1 MGPPPYLRKGVMQA
15 QEGRLARLFMRTFS
29 VRGNEIQ
36 GLLGSF
42 LLLFLIWTAYSILRP
57 VRETMGIT
65 SGVSKLPILFWATFV
80 CTLAIQPAFGALAT
94 RLRRATLLPTL
105 YVFFASNL
113 LLFYA
118 WFYLQEDHTWI
129 ARAFFVWL
137 SVVNL
142 FWLSV
147 FWSFMADIF
156 SREQSHRLFGFI
168 AAGTS
173 LGGLAGPLVTATLA
187 ESIGTLNLLL
197 VAAALLVVAV
207 PLVRVLNG
215 WQLRQT
221 TDTVTESGGDRPLGG
236 NPFAGFGQV
245 LASPVMAGIAVFV
258 FLLTWVSTFLYLEQ
272 QALIDRLVPDSDEQT
287 TLFGWID
294 FSVQSAALLIQM
306 VLLGQLTRRFALT
319 GLIVIVPI
327 LMVAGY
333 MWLAT
338 NPVLWAIIGTM
349 IVRRVGEY
357 SIMRPCREMLFTS
370 VPREM
375 KYKAKNIIDTLIYR
389 AGDAVS
395 GSAHAGLV
403 AAGLAT
409 SGIFWVAAGIS
420 ALWGW
425 SAYSAARRHEV
436 ARPADGVPAPTP
448 VTARGS

>member
-1 MGPPPYLRKGVMQA
+1 MPIQVQDGAMS
-15 QEGRLARLFMRTFS
+15 RLLMRAVS
-29 VRGNEIQ
+29 VRGRE
-36 GLLGSF
+36 LPAMLGSF
-42 LLLFLIWTAYSILRP
+42 ALLFLVWTAYSVLRP

-65 SGVSKLPILFWATFV
+65 SGVANLPILFWATFV
-80 CTLAIQPAFGALAT
+80 CTLAIQPLFGALAT
-94 RLRRATLLPTL
+94 RLRRAALLPAL
-105 YVFFASNL
+105 YLFFVANL
-113 LLFYA
+113 LLFYT

-173 LGGLAGPLVTATLA
+173 LGGLAGPLITASLA
-187 ESIGTLNLLL
+187 GAIGTINLLL
-197 VAAALLVVAV
+197 VAAAFLSAAV
-207 PLVRVLNG
+207 PLVGVLNR
-215 WQLRQT
+215 WHLRQAEDGLSP
-221 TDTVTESGGDRPLGG
+221 TDGGDRPLGG
-236 NPFAGFGQV
+236 NPFAGFRQV
-245 LASPVMAGIAVFV
+245 LGDRTMAGIGTFV

-272 QALIDRLVPDSDEQT
+272 QALVDRLVPEPDQQT
-287 TLFGWID
+287 RLFGWID
-294 FSVQSAALLIQM
+294 FGVQSSALLIQI
-306 VLLGQLTRRFALT
+306 VLLGHLTRRFSLAA
-319 GLIVIVPI
+319 LIVVVPA

-333 MWLAT
+333 LWLAA
-338 NPVLWAIIGTM
+338 NPVLWAIVGTL

-389 AGDAVS
+389 AGDAIS
-395 GSAHAGLV
+395 GSAHTGLV
-403 AAGLAT
+403 AVGLTT
-409 SGIFWVAAGIS
+409 SGIFCVASGIS

-425 SAYSAARRHEV
+425 SAYAAARRHE
-436 ARPADGVPAPTP
+436 ASQADADLAATAAAA
-448 VTARGS
+448 ARGR

>member
-1 MGPPPYLRKGVMQA
+1 MQT
-15 QEGRLARLFMRTFS
+15 EDGSLVRLFMRTFS
-29 VRGNEIQ
+29 VRRGEVR

-65 SGVSKLPILFWATFV
+65 SGVSKLPLLFWATFV
-80 CTLAIQPAFGALAT
+80 CTLAIQPAFGAMAT
-94 RLRRATLLPTL
+94 RLRRATLLPAL

-113 LLFYA
+113 LVFYG

-187 ESIGTLNLLL
+187 ETIGTLNLLL
-197 VAAALLVVAV
+197 VAAALLVIAI
-207 PLVRVLNG
+207 PLVQLLNR
-215 WQLRQT
+215 WQLQQAVRAGE
-221 TDTVTESGGDRPLGG
+221 DSAASDRPLGG
-236 NPFAGFGQV
+236 NPFAGFAQV
-245 LASPVMAGIAVFV
+245 LGNPVMAGIAIFV

-272 QALIDRLVPDSDEQT
+272 QALIDKLVPDSDQQT

-294 FSVQSAALLIQM
+294 FSVQSAALVIQM
-306 VLLGQLTRRFALT
+306 VLLGQLTRRFPLT
-319 GLIVIVPI
+319 GLIVVVPI

-338 NPVLWAIIGTM
+338 NPVLWAVIGTM

-370 VPREM
+370 IPRDM
-375 KYKAKNIIDTLIYR
+375 KYKAKNIIDTLVYR

-403 AAGLAT
+403 AAGMAA

-425 SAYSAARRHEV
+425 SAWSAARRHEAVKVQEGSAAAPAV
-436 ARPADGVPAPTP
+436 A
-448 VTARGS
+448 GSR

>member
-1 MGPPPYLRKGVMQA
+1 
-15 QEGRLARLFMRTFS
+15 
-29 VRGNEIQ
+29 
-36 GLLGSF
+36 
-42 LLLFLIWTAYSILRP
+42 
-57 VRETMGIT
+57 
-65 SGVSKLPILFWATFV
+65 VS
-80 CTLAIQPAFGALAT
+80 AI
-94 RLRRATLLPTL
+94 
-105 YVFFASNL
+105 
-113 LLFYA
+113 
-118 WFYLQEDHTWI
+118 
-129 ARAFFVWL
+129 
-137 SVVNL
+137 
-142 FWLSV
+142 
-147 FWSFMADIF
+147 
-156 SREQSHRLFGFI
+156 
-168 AAGTS
+168 
-173 LGGLAGPLVTATLA
+173 
-187 ESIGTLNLLL
+187 
-197 VAAALLVVAV
+197 
-207 PLVRVLNG
+207 PLVRILNA
-215 WQLRQT
+215 WQLQQAEREGSDAQG
-221 TDTVTESGGDRPLGG
+221 SDRPLGG

-272 QALIDRLVPDSDEQT
+272 QTLIDRLIPDSDEQT

-319 GLIVIVPI
+319 GLIVIVPL

-375 KYKAKNIIDTLIYR
+375 KYKAKNIIDTLVYR

-403 AAGLAT
+403 ALGLAA

-420 ALWGW
+420 ALWAW
-425 SAYSAARRHEV
+425 SAYAAARRHEV
-436 ARPADGVPAPTP
+436 ARAGAQAVAMS
-448 VTARGS
+448 ARHT

>member
-1 MGPPPYLRKGVMQA
+1 
-15 QEGRLARLFMRTFS
+15 MRTFS
-29 VRGNEIQ
+29 VRRGELQ

-42 LLLFLIWTAYSILRP
+42 ALLFLIWTAYSILRP

-80 CTLAIQPAFGALAT
+80 CTLAIQPAFGAMAT
-94 RLRRATLLPTL
+94 RMRRATLLPVL
-105 YVFFASNL
+105 YAFFASNL

-173 LGGLAGPLVTATLA
+173 LGGLAGPLLTATLA
-187 ESIGTLNLLL
+187 NTIGTLNLLL
-197 VAAALLVVAV
+197 VAAALLVAAM
-207 PLVRVLNG
+207 PLVRVLNT
-215 WQLRQT
+215 WQIRHAAPG
-221 TDTVTESGGDRPLGG
+221 TEAGAGGGRPLGG

-245 LASPVMAGIAVFV
+245 LVNPVMAGIAIFV
-258 FLLTWVSTFLYLEQ
+258 FLLTWVSTLLYLEQ
-272 QALIDRLVPDSDEQT
+272 QALVDKLVPDSDEQT
-287 TLFGWID
+287 QLFGWID

-306 VLLGQLTRRFALT
+306 VLLGQLTRRFSLT
-319 GLIVIVPI
+319 ALIVIVPA
-327 LMVAGY
+327 LMVVGY
-333 MWLAT
+333 LWLAT
-338 NPVLWAIIGTM
+338 NPVLWAVVGTM

-395 GSAHAGLV
+395 ASAHAGMV
-403 AAGLAT
+403 ALGLAT
-409 SGIFWVAAGIS
+409 SGIFVVAAGIS
-420 ALWGW
+420 AIWGW
-425 SAYSAARRHEV
+425 SAYAAARRHE
-436 ARPADGVPAPTP
+436 
-448 VTARGS
+448 TARAEEAAAANTPALTRS

>member
-1 MGPPPYLRKGVMQA
+1 MSQAASDGVVMGAL
-15 QEGRLARLFMRTFS
+15 MRTFS
-29 VRGNEIQ
+29 VRRDEVR

-42 LLLFLIWTAYSILRP
+42 ALLFLIWTAYSILRP

-65 SGVSKLPILFWATFV
+65 SGVSKLPILFWATFL

-94 RLRRATLLPTL
+94 RLRRTALLPTL
-105 YVFFASNL
+105 YLFFAANL
-113 LLFYA
+113 LLFYL
-118 WFYLQEDHTWI
+118 WFHLQEDHTWI

-173 LGGLAGPLVTATLA
+173 LGGLAGPLFTATLA
-187 ESIGTLNLLL
+187 GTIGTVNLLL
-197 VAAALLVVAV
+197 IAAALLVAAT
-207 PLVRVLNG
+207 PLVGLLNG
-215 WQLRQT
+215 WR
-221 TDTVTESGGDRPLGG
+221 VSAASHAPAGDALEGRPLGG
-236 NPFAGFGQV
+236 NPFAGFAQV
-245 LASPVMAGIAVFV
+245 LGNPAMAGIAVFV
-258 FLLTWVSTFLYLEQ
+258 FLLTWVSTLLYLEQ

-287 TLFGWID
+287 RLFGWID
-294 FSVQSAALLIQM
+294 FGVQASALVIQM
-306 VLLGQLTRRFALT
+306 LLLGHLTRRFSLRV
-319 GLIVIVPI
+319 LIVIVPL

-333 MWLAT
+333 LWLAA

-375 KYKAKNIIDTLIYR
+375 KYKAKNIIDTLVYR

-395 GSAHAGLV
+395 ASAHAGMV
-403 AAGLAT
+403 ALGATT
-409 SGIFWVAAGIS
+409 SGIFVVAAGIS

-425 SAYSAARRHEV
+425 SAAAAARRHESER
-436 ARPADGVPAPTP
+436 AAAADASPSA
-448 VTARGS
+448 

>member
-1 MGPPPYLRKGVMQA
+1 MTTQA
-15 QEGRLARLFMRTFS
+15 RDGALSRFVMRTFS
-29 VRGNEIQ
+29 VQRGEMQ
-36 GLLGSF
+36 GMFASF
-42 LLLFLIWTAYSILRP
+42 ALLFLIWTAYSVLRP

-65 SGVSKLPILFWATFV
+65 SGVSKLPILFWATFL
-80 CTLAIQPAFGALAT
+80 CTLAIQPLFGALAA
-94 RLRRATLLPTL
+94 RLRRALLLPAL
-105 YVFFASNL
+105 YLFFVSNL

-118 WFYLQEDHTWI
+118 WFFVQEDHTWI

-156 SREQSHRLFGFI
+156 TREQSHRVFGFI

-173 LGGLAGPLVTATLA
+173 LGGLAGPLITAMLA
-187 ESIGTLNLLL
+187 ERLGTINLLL
-197 VAAALLVVAV
+197 VAAGFLIAAV
-207 PLVRVLNG
+207 PLIGVLNR
-215 WQLRQT
+215 WHLRHAT
-221 TDTVTESGGDRPLGG
+221 AEPAAGADRPLGG
-236 NPFAGFGQV
+236 NPFAGFAQV
-245 LASPVMAGIAVFV
+245 LADRTMSGIGVFV

-272 QALIDRLVPDSDEQT
+272 QSLVDRLVPESDEQT
-287 TLFGWID
+287 RLFGWID
-294 FSVQSAALLIQM
+294 FSVQSAALLIQL
-306 VLLGQLTRRFALT
+306 VLLGHLTRRFSLT
-319 GLIVIVPI
+319 GLIVVVPL

-333 MWLAT
+333 MWLAA
-338 NPVLWAIIGTM
+338 NPTLWAVVGTM

-403 AAGLAT
+403 AAGLTT
-409 SGIFWVAAGIS
+409 SGVFWIASGIS

-425 SAYSAARRHEV
+425 SAWAAARRHEL
-436 ARPADGVPAPTP
+436 ARATGGLA
-448 VTARGS
+448 TARV

>member
-1 MGPPPYLRKGVMQA
+1 MQA
-15 QEGRLARLFMRTFS
+15 SNGSLTRLFMRTFS
-29 VRGNEIQ
+29 VRRDEIR

-65 SGVSKLPILFWATFV
+65 SGVSRLPILFWATFV

-94 RLRRATLLPTL
+94 RLRRVTLLPTL
-105 YVFFASNL
+105 YIFFASNL

-156 SREQSHRLFGFI
+156 SRDQSHRLFGFI

-187 ESIGTLNLLL
+187 ASIGTLNLLL
-197 VAAALLVVAV
+197 VAAALLVIAV
-207 PLVRVLNG
+207 PLVGMLNG
-215 WQLRQT
+215 WQIAQAS
-221 TDTVTESGGDRPLGG
+221 SGVAECGGSDRPLGG

-245 LASPVMAGIAVFV
+245 LANPVMAGIAVFV

-272 QALIDRLVPDSDEQT
+272 QALIDRLVPDSDAQT

-294 FSVQSAALLIQM
+294 FSVQSVALLIQM

-319 GLIVIVPI
+319 GLIVIVPA

-333 MWLAT
+333 LWLAT

-375 KYKAKNIIDTLIYR
+375 KYKAKNIIDTLVYR

-403 AAGLAT
+403 AAGMAT
-409 SGIFWVAAGIS
+409 SGIFGVAAGIS

-425 SAYSAARRHEV
+425 SAYSAARRHEA
-436 ARPADGVPAPTP
+436 ARLGDGVAPPAPTS
-448 VTARGS
+448 ARST

>member
-1 MGPPPYLRKGVMQA
+1 MTTPEEHGVIS
-15 QEGRLARLFMRTFS
+15 RFLMRTFS
-29 VRGNEIQ
+29 VRREELR
-36 GLLGSF
+36 GLVGSF
-42 LLLFLIWTAYSILRP
+42 SLLFLIWTAYSILRP

-65 SGVSKLPILFWATFV
+65 SGVSKLPILFWATFI
-80 CTLAIQPAFGALAT
+80 CTLAIQPLFGAMAT
-94 RLRRATLLPTL
+94 RLRRATLLPAL
-105 YVFFASNL
+105 YIFFSLNL
-113 LLFYA
+113 VLFYA

-173 LGGLAGPLVTATLA
+173 LGGLAGPLLTATLA
-187 ESIGTLNLLL
+187 ETIGTLNLLL
-197 VAAALLVVAV
+197 IAAVLLVAGI
-207 PLVRVLNG
+207 PLVRVLNDWSTRHAG
-215 WQLRQT
+215 TGEET
-221 TDTVTESGGDRPLGG
+221 TGGGRPLGG

-245 LASPVMAGIAVFV
+245 LGNPVMAGIGIFV

-272 QALIDRLVPDSDEQT
+272 QALVDQLVPDPDQQT
-287 TLFGWID
+287 QLFGWID
-294 FSVQSAALLIQM
+294 FSVQATALLIQM
-306 VLLGQLTRRFALT
+306 VLLGQLTRRFSLT
-319 GLIVIVPI
+319 VLIVIVPA

-333 MWLAT
+333 LWLAT
-338 NPVLWAIIGTM
+338 NPVLWAIVGTM
-349 IVRRVGEY
+349 VVRRVGEY

-395 GSAHAGLV
+395 ASAHAGLLALGV
-403 AAGLAT
+403 AT
-409 SGIFWVAAGIS
+409 SGIFGVAAGIS

-425 SAYSAARRHEV
+425 SAYAAARRHETV
-436 ARPADGVPAPTP
+436 LADEAVDPAAAHG
-448 VTARGS
+448 R

>member
-1 MGPPPYLRKGVMQA
+1 MTSQA
-15 QEGRLARLFMRTFS
+15 QHGVLARFLMRTFS
-29 VRGNEIQ
+29 VRREEIQ

-42 LLLFLIWTAYSILRP
+42 FLLFLIWTAYSILRP

-80 CTLAIQPAFGALAT
+80 CTLAIQPVFGALAT
-94 RLRRATLLPTL
+94 RLRRAFLLPTL
-105 YVFFASNL
+105 YAFFASNL
-113 LLFYA
+113 LIFYA

-173 LGGLAGPLVTATLA
+173 LGGLAGPLLTATLA
-187 ESIGTLNLLL
+187 EAIGTLNLLL
-197 VAAALLVVAV
+197 IAAVLLVAAM
-207 PLVRVLNG
+207 PLVRVLNRWHLG
-215 WQLRQT
+215 Q
-221 TDTVTESGGDRPLGG
+221 VAAGAEAGSGDGRPLGG
-236 NPFAGFGQV
+236 NPFAGFSQV
-245 LASPVMAGIAVFV
+245 LANPVMAGIAIFV
-258 FLLTWVSTFLYLEQ
+258 FLLTWVSTLLYLEQ
-272 QALIDRLVPDSDEQT
+272 QSLIDRLLPDSDRQT
-287 TLFGWID
+287 ELFGWID

-306 VLLGQLTRRFALT
+306 VLLGQLTRRFSLAV
-319 GLIVIVPI
+319 LIVIVPA
-327 LMVAGY
+327 LMVFGY
-333 MWLAT
+333 LWLAT
-338 NPVLWAIIGTM
+338 NPVLWAIVGTM

-389 AGDAVS
+389 AGDAIS
-395 GSAHAGLV
+395 ASAHAGMV
-403 AAGLAT
+403 ALGLAT
-409 SGIFWVAAGIS
+409 SGIFVVAAGVS

-425 SAYSAARRHEV
+425 SAWAAARRHEAARLDDHV
-436 ARPADGVPAPTP
+436 AEKGPAPARPMA
-448 VTARGS
+448 

>member
-1 MGPPPYLRKGVMQA
+1 MNTQVQDGPLTRFLV
-15 QEGRLARLFMRTFS
+15 RTFS
-29 VRGNEIQ
+29 VRREEIR

-42 LLLFLIWTAYSILRP
+42 ALLFLIWTAYSILRP

-80 CTLAIQPAFGALAT
+80 CTLAIQPAFGALAS
-94 RLRRATLLPTL
+94 RLRRATLLPVL

-187 ESIGTLNLLL
+187 ETIGTLNLLL
-197 VAAALLVVAV
+197 VAAVLLVVAI
-207 PLVRVLNG
+207 PLVRVLNE
-215 WQLRQT
+215 WQLAQPVGP
-221 TDTVTESGGDRPLGG
+221 DSAPGGNDRPLGG

-245 LASPVMAGIAVFV
+245 LGNPVMAGIGIFV

-272 QALIDRLVPDSDEQT
+272 QALVDQLVPDPDQQT
-287 TLFGWID
+287 ELFGWID

-306 VLLGQLTRRFALT
+306 VVLGHLTRRFSLAV
-319 GLIVIVPI
+319 LIVIVPG

-333 MWLAT
+333 LWLAT
-338 NPVLWAIIGTM
+338 NPVLWAIVGTM

-370 VPREM
+370 VPRDM

-395 GSAHAGLV
+395 ASAHSGLV
-403 AAGLAT
+403 AAGMAT
-409 SGIFWVAAGIS
+409 SGIFGVAAAIS

-425 SAYSAARRHEV
+425 SAWSAARRHE
-436 ARPADGVPAPTP
+436 AAMGTAGEPL
-448 VTARGS
+448 TARGH

>member
-1 MGPPPYLRKGVMQA
+1 MTTATQDGP
-15 QEGRLARLFMRTFS
+15 LATLFMRTFS
-29 VRGNEIQ
+29 VQRNEMT
-36 GLLGSF
+36 GLIGSF
-42 LLLFLIWTAYSILRP
+42 VLLFLVWTGYSILRP

-65 SGVSKLPILFWATFV
+65 SGVSNLPILFWATFL

-94 RLRRATLLPTL
+94 RLRRAALLPAL
-105 YVFFASNL
+105 YIFFASNL
-113 LLFYA
+113 LIFYA

-173 LGGLAGPLVTATLA
+173 LGGLAGPLITATLA
-187 ESIGTLNLLL
+187 QTIGTLNLLL
-197 VAAALLVVAV
+197 VAAVLLVSAI
-207 PLVRVLNG
+207 PLVRVLNN
-215 WQLRQT
+215 WQLRQPA
-221 TDTVTESGGDRPLGG
+221 VAGEAPGVGDRPLGG
-236 NPFAGFGQV
+236 NPFAGFAQV
-245 LASPVMAGIAVFV
+245 LGNPVMAGIAIFV

-272 QALIDRLVPDSDEQT
+272 QTLVDQLVPDPDQQT
-287 TLFGWID
+287 QLFGWID

-306 VLLGQLTRRFALT
+306 VLLGQLTRRFSLAV
-319 GLIVIVPI
+319 LIIIVPG
-327 LMVAGY
+327 LMVFGY
-333 MWLAT
+333 LWLAT
-338 NPVLWAIIGTM
+338 NPVLWAIVGTM

-370 VPREM
+370 VPRDM
-375 KYKAKNIIDTLIYR
+375 KYKAKNIIDTLVYR

-395 GSAHAGLV
+395 GSAHAMLV
-403 AAGLAT
+403 AGGMAT
-409 SGIFWVAAGIS
+409 SGIFGVAAGIS

-425 SAYSAARRHEV
+425 SAWAAARRHEAAHGAEPLA
-436 ARPADGVPAPTP
+436 AR
-448 VTARGS
+448 

>member
-1 MGPPPYLRKGVMQA
+1 MATQA
-15 QEGRLARLFMRTFS
+15 QDSPFSRFFMRTFS
-29 VRGNEIQ
+29 VRREEMR
-36 GLLGSF
+36 GLISAF
-42 LLLFLIWTAYSILRP
+42 VMLFLIWTAYSILRP

-65 SGVSKLPILFWATFV
+65 SGVSKLPILFWATFL
-80 CTLAIQPAFGALAT
+80 CTLAVQPVFGAMAT
-94 RLRRATLLPTL
+94 RLHRATLLPAL
-105 YVFFASNL
+105 YIFFASNL
-113 LLFYA
+113 LLFYG
-118 WFYLQEDHTWI
+118 WFYLQADHTWI

-187 ESIGTLNLLL
+187 QSIGTLNLLL
-197 VAAALLVVAV
+197 VAAALLVAAT
-207 PLVRVLNG
+207 PLVRVLNT
-215 WQLRQT
+215 WQLRHADT
-221 TDTVTESGGDRPLGG
+221 TADDGGDNGRPLGG

-245 LASPVMAGIAVFV
+245 LANPVMAGIGVFV
-258 FLLTWVSTFLYLEQ
+258 FLLTWVSTLLYLEQ
-272 QALIDRLVPDSDEQT
+272 QALVDRLVPDSDQQT
-287 TLFGWID
+287 QLFGWID

-306 VLLGQLTRRFALT
+306 VLLGQLTRRFSLT
-319 GLIVIVPI
+319 VLIVIVPV
-327 LMVAGY
+327 LMVCGY
-333 MWLAT
+333 LWLAT
-338 NPVLWAIIGTM
+338 NPVLWAIVGTM

-395 GSAHAGLV
+395 ASAHAGLV
-403 AAGLAT
+403 AAGVAT
-409 SGIFWVAAGIS
+409 SGIFGIAAGIS

-425 SAYSAARRHEV
+425 SAFSAARRHETIRAGQDAAGLPRRDQDAAV
-436 ARPADGVPAPTP
+436 
-448 VTARGS
+448 RGR

>member
-1 MGPPPYLRKGVMQA
+1 MTTRENDSRV
-15 QEGRLARLFMRTFS
+15 ARLLMGTFS
-29 VRGNEIQ
+29 VRRDELT
-36 GLLGSF
+36 GLLCAF
-42 LLLFLIWTAYSILRP
+42 LMLFLIWTAYSLLRP

-65 SGVSKLPILFWATFV
+65 SGVSKLPLLFWATFI
-80 CTLAIQPAFGALAT
+80 CTLAIQPVFGSLAT
-94 RLRRATLLPTL
+94 RLRRVTLLPAL
-105 YVFFASNL
+105 YGFFALNL
-113 LLFYA
+113 LLFYV

-156 SREQSHRLFGFI
+156 TREQSHRLFGFI

-173 LGGLAGPLVTATLA
+173 LGGLAGPLMTATLA
-187 ESIGTLNLLL
+187 GTLGTLNLLI
-197 VAAALLVVAV
+197 VAAGLLLCAT
-207 PLVRVLNG
+207 PLVRVLNS
-215 WQLRQT
+215 WQLRRA
-221 TDTVTESGGDRPLGG
+221 DRGNDVASGSDRPLGG
-236 NPFAGFGQV
+236 NPFAGFRQV
-245 LASPVMAGIAVFV
+245 LADPVMAGIAVFV
-258 FLLTWVSTFLYLEQ
+258 FLLTWVSTLLYLEQ
-272 QALIDRLVPDSDEQT
+272 QALVDRFIPDSDQQT
-287 TLFGWID
+287 QLFGWID
-294 FSVQSAALLIQM
+294 FSVQSLALLIQL

-319 GLIVIVPI
+319 TLIVIVPG

-338 NPVLWAIIGTM
+338 TPVLWAVVGTM

-395 GSAHAGLV
+395 ASAHAGLV
-403 AAGLAT
+403 AAGIAT
-409 SGIFWVAAGIS
+409 SGIFWIAAGIS

-425 SAYSAARRHEV
+425 SAWAAARRHET
-436 ARPADGVPAPTP
+436 ARAAEIPAPAAAAG
-448 VTARGS
+448 ARTH

>member
-1 MGPPPYLRKGVMQA
+1 MSATDHTDDPRKPAGPI
-15 QEGRLARLFMRTFS
+15 ERLFMRTFS
-29 VRGNEIQ
+29 VRREEIRA
-36 GLLGSF
+36 LIGSF
-42 LLLFLIWTAYSILRP
+42 VLLFLIWTAYSILRP

-65 SGVSKLPILFWATFV
+65 SGVSKLPILFWATFTF
-80 CTLAIQPAFGALAT
+80 TLAIQPVFGAMAT
-94 RLRRATLLPTL
+94 RMRRATLLPAL
-105 YVFFASNL
+105 YAFFASNL

-118 WFYLQEDHTWI
+118 WFYFQDDHTWI

-156 SREQSHRLFGFI
+156 SREQSHRMFGFI

-197 VAAALLVVAV
+197 VAAALLVAGI
-207 PLVRVLNG
+207 PLVRTLNL
-215 WQLRQT
+215 WQLRQVGDRN
-221 TDTVTESGGDRPLGG
+221 DTSGPGDRPLGG

-245 LASPVMAGIAVFV
+245 LASPVMAGIGIFV

-272 QALIDRLVPDSDEQT
+272 QALVDKLLPDADQQT
-287 TLFGWID
+287 RLFGWID
-294 FSVQSAALLIQM
+294 FSVQSVALLIQM
-306 VLLGQLTRRFALT
+306 TLLGRLTRRFSLT
-319 GLIVIVPI
+319 AVIVIVPV

-333 MWLAT
+333 TWLAT
-338 NPVLWAIIGTM
+338 NPVLWAIVGTM

-357 SIMRPCREMLFTS
+357 SLMRPCREMLFTS

-389 AGDAVS
+389 AGDALS
-395 GSAHAGLV
+395 ASAHAGLV
-403 AAGLAT
+403 AAGVAT
-409 SGIFWVAAGIS
+409 SGIFWIAAGIS
-420 ALWGW
+420 SLWGW
-425 SAYSAARRHEV
+425 SAYSAARRHEA
-436 ARPADGVPAPTP
+436 ARAAENGGSPSPAA
-448 VTARGS
+448 ARSH

>member
-1 MGPPPYLRKGVMQA
+1 MATPAQDGPIA
-15 QEGRLARLFMRTFS
+15 SLFMRTFS
-29 VRGNEIQ
+29 VRREEIR
-36 GLLGSF
+36 GLISSF
-42 LLLFLIWTAYSILRP
+42 VLLFLIWTAYSILRP

-80 CTLAIQPAFGALAT
+80 CTLAIQPIFGAMAT
-94 RLRRATLLPTL
+94 RMRRATLLPAL
-105 YVFFASNL
+105 YAFFASNL

-156 SREQSHRLFGFI
+156 SREQSHRMFGFI

-187 ESIGTLNLLL
+187 ESLGTLNLLL
-197 VAAALLVVAV
+197 VAAALLVAGI
-207 PLVRVLNG
+207 PLVRTLNL
-215 WQLRQT
+215 WQLRQVP
-221 TDTVTESGGDRPLGG
+221 DSADPSGPGDRPLGG
-236 NPFAGFGQV
+236 NPFAGFSQV
-245 LASPVMAGIAVFV
+245 LASPVMAGIGIFV

-272 QALIDRLVPDSDEQT
+272 QALVDQLVPDPDKQT
-287 TLFGWID
+287 QLFGWID

-306 VLLGQLTRRFALT
+306 VFLGKLTRRFSLT
-319 GLIVIVPI
+319 ALIVIVPA

-338 NPVLWAIIGTM
+338 NPVLWAIVGTM

-395 GSAHAGLV
+395 ASVHAGLV
-403 AAGLAT
+403 AAGIAT
-409 SGIFWVAAGIS
+409 SGIFWIAAGIS
-420 ALWGW
+420 GLWGW
-425 SAYSAARRHEV
+425 SAWLAARRHEAAQAAENAGGRSPAV
-436 ARPADGVPAPTP
+436 ARG
-448 VTARGS
+448 R

>member
-1 MGPPPYLRKGVMQA
+1 MHA
-15 QEGRLARLFMRTFS
+15 QDGAIARFLMRTFS
-29 VRGNEIQ
+29 VQRNELRGM
-36 GLLGSF
+36 LGSF
-42 LLLFLIWTAYSILRP
+42 TLLFLIWTAYSVLRP

-65 SGVSKLPILFWATFV
+65 SGVSKLPILFWATFA
-80 CTLAIQPAFGALAT
+80 CTLAIQPLFGTLAA
-94 RLRRATLLPTL
+94 RLRRAMLLPAL
-105 YVFFASNL
+105 YLFFAANL

-118 WFYLQEDHTWI
+118 WFYVQEDHTWI

-156 SREQSHRLFGFI
+156 TREQSHRAFGFI

-173 LGGLAGPLVTATLA
+173 LGGLAGPLITANLA
-187 ESIGTLNLLL
+187 ETLGTINLLL
-197 VAAALLVVAV
+197 VAAGFLLAAI
-207 PLVRVLNG
+207 PLVGVLNRWHLEHG
-215 WQLRQT
+215 T
-221 TDTVTESGGDRPLGG
+221 IEPGAAPANDRPLGG
-236 NPFAGFGQV
+236 NPFAGFSQV
-245 LASPVMAGIAVFV
+245 LADRTMAGIGIFV

-272 QALIDRLVPDSDEQT
+272 QTLVDQLVPDSDEQT
-287 TLFGWID
+287 RLFGWID
-294 FSVQSAALLIQM
+294 FSVQASALLIQLI
-306 VLLGQLTRRFALT
+306 VLGQLTRRFSLAA
-319 GLIVIVPI
+319 LIVVVPL
-327 LMVAGY
+327 LMVGGY
-333 MWLAT
+333 LWLAA
-338 NPVLWAIIGTM
+338 NPTLWAIVGTM

-403 AAGLAT
+403 AVGMTTA
-409 SGIFWVAAGIS
+409 GIFWVASAIS

-425 SAYSAARRHEV
+425 SAWSAARRHEV
-436 ARPADGVPAPTP
+436 AQAATQPAALR
-448 VTARGS
+448 A